1 MFDAT
6 QNSVALR
13 ARANRGP
20 TAMAVLAAPT
30 SRGRLPGPLFRHQ
43 IHDAKG
49 VQFGSVPVCQ
59 RMSGAQLLFAKSG
72 RNIRDI
78 S

>member
-30 SRGRLPGPLFRHQ
+30 SRGDYQARYFV
-43 IHDAKG
+43 IKFMAKG
-49 VQFGSVPVCQ
+49 LQFGSVPVCQ
-59 RMSGAQLLFAKSG
+59 RMSGAQLLFARSG